1 MESGSSNVS
10 FRVGIMKKMFLILA
24 CLLCISLF
32 ASCGVSNN
40 GDESVGSCENT
51 AEEPSHREVSDLYES
66 SVEPEEKSYVE
77 NIADYTI
84 ITDENGEQCIAKY
97 NGSDP
102 YIIVPAEH
110 DGKPITKVLPE
121 TFDNCKFIRGIK
133 VSEGIVGFG
142 FIDESSALEIKCTSI
157 EEISLPSTLK
167 WCGGFTWCASL
178 KEIVLPEGVTMIGLG
193 AFYGCSSLERA
204 IMPGVRSLQLDSF
217 SGCHKLTELVLAD
230 DYQSFGKRALMDT
243 AITELHLPDTFK
255 TVAPGGFPTD
265 CKLYMSK
272 KLYNDELVMSMV
284 RTETGSGISILIELA
299 EGSGVYYTERENDY
313 SFLKNEDGEFYI
325 DKYIGKDE
333 YIIIPPE
340 YLFSTVKC
348 VSSDAFVGCD
358 FIRGIKVGTVLAQN
372 EEFMENLRAV
382 LPYAE
387 ITE

>member
-1 MESGSSNVS
+1 M
-10 FRVGIMKKMFLILA
+10 A
-24 CLLCISLF
+24 CLLCTSLF

-40 GDESVGSCENT
+40 GDESVGSYENT
-51 AEEPSHREVSDLYES
+51 AEEPPHPEVSDLDES
-66 SVEPEEKSYVE
+66 SVEPEEKNYVE

-102 YIIVPAEH
+102 YIIVPAEY
-110 DGKPITKVLPE
+110 DGKPITKVLEE
-121 TFDNCKFIRGIK
+121 TFDNCDFIRGIK
-133 VSEGIVGFG
+133 VSEGIIEFG
-142 FIDESSALEIKCTSI
+142 FIDESSAPEIKCTSI

-167 WCGGFTWCASL
+167 LCGGFTGCASL
-178 KEIVLPEGVTMIGLG
+178 TEVVLPEGVTMIGLG
-193 AFYGCSSLERA
+193 AFFGCSSLERA
-204 IMPGVRSLQLDSF
+204 IMPGVKSLPLDSF

-230 DYQSFGKRALMDT
+230 DYRSFGRKALMDT
-243 AITELHLPDTFK
+243 AITELHLPDEFTS
-255 TVAPGGFPTD
+255 VAPGGFPTD

-272 KLYNDELVMSMV
+272 KLYNEELVMSMV
-284 RTETGSGISILIELA
+284 RCEAGSGISIVVELA

-313 SFLKNEDGEFYI
+313 SFLRNDGEFYI
-325 DKYIGKDE
+325 DKYNGKDE

-348 VSSDAFVGCD
+348 VSPDAFEGCD
-358 FIRGIKVGTVLAQN
+358 FIRGIKVGNVLAQN